1 MNYVVQN
8 YSTLPIYK
16 LNTNRMNLLIYY
28 NNLEVIIFFWLF
40 SWRLGNFLLL
50 IKAKFL
56 WFKSFFF
63 LIFNEQVYNYWK
75 FLNPH
80 NPKHNLSFLS
90 NYNYSLININLIK
103 FNKSL
108 SSDKWIFGKLWN
120 NLEYNFNQYKTP
132 ILISR
137 FKFPKRYYN
146 QSLIF
151 ILVMLPKFWLTLNTH
166 FSFYLNHIFSSNGL
180 SFYKEAY
187 SFFFKTFHI

>member
-8 YSTLPIYK
+8 YLLLPIYK
-16 LNTNRMNLLIYY
+16 LNISRMSLLVYY

-40 SWRLGNFLLL
+40 SWKLGNFLIL
-50 IKAKFL
+50 IKSKFL

-63 LIFNEQVYNYWK
+63 LIFNEQIYNYWK

-90 NYNYSLININLIK
+90 NYNSSLINYNFIK
-103 FNKSL
+103 FS
-108 SSDKWIFGKLWN
+108 KLVVN
-120 NLEYNFNQYKTP
+120 DNSKFIKLFHNIDYNFNQYKTP
-132 ILISR
+132 VLISR

-151 ILVMLPKFWLTLNTH
+151 IFIMLPKVWLTLSNH
-166 FSFYLNHIFSSNGL
+166 FYFYLNHIFSSDDL
-180 SFYKEAY
+180 YFYRESY
-187 SFFFKTFHI
+187 TFFFKTFHI